1 MPLAAL
7 NALRVPSAEAHFIYF
22 TMAQITHGSYFNIA
36 PMDIVERLFDLWLLT
51 TSLLFL
57 CIVISR
63 SEHGMRLTALNALRA
78 FSCPVCACVRSMGMY
93 HAHTMRMPVCRL
105 RH

>member
-36 PMDIVERLFDLWLLT
+36 PMDIVERLFD
-51 TSLLFL
+51 F
-57 CIVISR
+57 
-63 SEHGMRLTALNALRA
+63 
-78 FSCPVCACVRSMGMY
+78 
-93 HAHTMRMPVCRL
+93 
-105 RH
+105 